1 MFEAV
6 TSGLLIQIGK
16 MVAILSCWPFFSL
29 FWLGLGELMV
39 VLMTTLFLSFVVVQ
53 CYALCLN
60 S

>member
-1 MFEAV
+1 
-6 TSGLLIQIGK
+6 

-39 VLMTTLFLSFVVVQ
+39 VLMTTLFLSFVVVR
-53 CYALCLN
+53 CYVLCLN